1 MTTYTVTTLTD
12 EAFNSGDL
20 AAETADGGG
29 LSLREA
35 IALANANAGAD
46 TITFDASL
54 SGGTLRL
61 TLGTLEVS
69 GASLTIN
76 GDLGNDGT
84 PNITITGDALG
95 NDVYR
100 SGSSILTDVNA

>member
-1 MTTYTVTTLTD
+1 MTTYTVTTLND
-12 EAFNSGDL
+12 EGFGGGDL

-35 IALANANAGAD
+35 IALANANSGAD
-46 TITFDASL
+46 DITFAAAL
-54 SGGTLRL
+54 SGGTIRL
-61 TLGTLEVS
+61 TLGTLQVTT
-69 GASLTIN
+69 AALTIN

-95 NDVYR
+95 NDVYQ
-100 SGSSILTDVNA
+100 